1 MSAYPITNTICI
13 RVGWQADHVST
24 LCTALGLVLKH
35 ILKPLSTRSNCFGNH
50 CSHMAKQ
57 SEQRENCSGVW
68 NNFSHPSRC
77 EKCICSTVRRR
88 WETHCSAL
96 RRTDW
101 LEAHLT
107 TFIKMNVSQLQTFF
121 IYGFDHWH
129 RILYITMTLHWEVGP
144 GNVSMRYMRNT
155 VKNIAIIWIGCVFL
169 RRFQN
174 IFYHHT
180 AQIYSNIVLMPYPP
194 ALFWVGL
201 VVSFLFIS
209 YSTIKENVALYP
221 ILTEQ
226 NIKKTTFYGQHKRLI

>member
-1 MSAYPITNTICI
+1 MAGWSRFHSLHSSGVGFEAYFETSLNK
-13 RVGWQADHVST
+13 VFQ
-24 LCTALGLVLKH
+24 
-35 ILKPLSTRSNCFGNH
+35 SNCFGNH

-129 RILYITMTLHWEVGP
+129 RILYITITLHWEVGP